1 MVLVAR
7 MTDLLC
13 SPSAGRCLEHRP
25 AFIILDFGCAFQSGS
40 HSHSPARRSSLYSVK
55 SACSHSRGG
64 NLAGA
69 PSARLFYSP
78 ARDLPRVTSGVR
90 LTKRNAQTGTGSG
103 LACSTAICAVRSGKR
118 REGTRQRASRRP
130 HSIGLHQPT
139 NKLCTHDTNTHEAST
154 SLEARGAGAVSLRY
168 PVLPRPLSLPWFK
181 VNHLSHLNAPLLSQG
196 KRSGEVFRA
205 ERKAFHRSG
214 KENGDS

>member
-1 MVLVAR
+1 M
-7 MTDLLC
+7 
-13 SPSAGRCLEHRP
+13 
-25 AFIILDFGCAFQSGS
+25 I
-40 HSHSPARRSSLYSVK
+40 SPARRSSLYSVK

-69 PSARLFYSP
+69 PSARLLYSS
-78 ARDLPRVTSGVR
+78 ADRLPRVSSGIR
-90 LTKRNAQTGTGSG
+90 LTIRNAQSG
-103 LACSTAICAVRSGKR
+103 ISLGFVRLQTENCAVRSMMR
-118 REGTRQRASRRP
+118 RGGTRQRASRRP
-130 HSIGLHQPT
+130 HSIDLHQPT

-168 PVLPRPLSLPWFK
+168 PVLPRPLSLPSFK